1 MKPEK
6 ESLPDSGAAFTSL
19 ENGLAV
25 VDLGSN
31 TFQYVAGVQLDGQIR
46 MPRRKKTGV
55 RLGMGGMGQKQ
66 ILPDALK
73 RAIETL
79 LDFKNDFTGMKIPDE
94 RVLLFGTSA
103 FRNAGNCMEVLATIQ
118 QETGYRVEVISGE
131 REAELIFEGVA
142 GSGALHDNE
151 NQLII
156 DIGGGSVECILC
168 MGNKPLL
175 KKSFEIGGLRLME
188 KFHIEDPMPPESQLA
203 LKNYAS
209 SALEPLWADL
219 ETVKIATLL
228 GCSGSFETLTAIE
241 MARQGHFIE
250 NPEEIG
256 CLTLNRQAF
265 DHWAGQLKNM
275 NLAERLQIPGML
287 PLRAAMMVSAVL
299 LIELLL
305 EKTQAQN
312 IRISTFSLKEG
323 ALFQKLRNNE
333 EA

>member
-6 ESLPDSGAAFTSL
+6 ESLHDPGAALHPL
-19 ENGLAV
+19 EKGWAV

-31 TFQYVAGVQLDGQIR
+31 TFQYVAGMNTGGQIR
-46 MPRRKKTGV
+46 MPWRKKTGV

-73 RAIETL
+73 RSVETL
-79 LDFKNDFTGMKIPDE
+79 LDFRHDFSRMNIPDE
-94 RVLLFGTSA
+94 RVLLYGTSA
-103 FRNAGNCMEVLATIQ
+103 FRNAGNCRDVLETIHR
-118 QETGYRVEVISGE
+118 ETGYRVEVISGE

-156 DIGGGSVECILC
+156 DIGGGSVECILSR
-168 MGNKPLL
+168 GNKPLL

-188 KFHIEDPMPPESQLA
+188 KFHIEDPMPLECQLA

-219 ETVKIATLL
+219 KSIKIATLL
-228 GCSGSFETLTAIE
+228 GCSGSFETLAAIE

-250 NPEEIG
+250 NPEEMG

-275 NLAERLQIPGML
+275 NLAETLQIPGML

-305 EKTQAQN
+305 EKIQAQN
-312 IRISTFSLKEG
+312 IRLSTFSLKEG